1 VVTTLTQTL
10 RYGTPLALALRMVAS
25 ELRNDTLVRLEE
37 RANQLPTL
45 MTIPMMLFIMPTIFL
60 IVAGPAALRVMDSF
74 NH

>member
-1 VVTTLTQTL
+1 V
-10 RYGTPLALALRMVAS
+10 VAS

-60 IVAGPAALRVMDSF
+60 IVAGPAALRVMDAMK
-74 NH
+74 H